1 MDVNNIIKEGDV
13 TEDRRVHETG
23 PEGGIQNPSKSVD
36 GQNHIHVK
44 ADCASAVV
52 DDGETDILG
61 LQAKMMEALGFVD
74 ITEDELV
81 IDEKNS
87 SKTSASVQ
95 YRVHTEGGIKPRSPM
110 YEPGVPP
117 SPCIDHSFRGPLSE
131 DRRNR
136 LRVFEY
142 YTPYLQGPGYRFYP
156 SCFRQTVPTTS
167 SPCRDVSSHDHVRRA
182 PKETSTPDASRKKG
196 ELKFVPNPTD
206 MREMMEAKARVEA
219 SLAVY
224 QKEWPPLPN
233 SMANPTAPTHY
244 SSVDD
249 DQEAHES
256 LTGIDGNYQPY
267 CNQIITPRL
276 NEAAYAT
283 LVELKRLQQL
293 AESSLIHHETGQ
305 TKASLPKRYYCSLK
319 EVSKVIRSCKLI
331 IIAPDVRP
339 SSTANIKPVR
349 LLMSVI
355 EEATKEGTPYIFA
368 LSRKGIGR
376 VFGKDKNMSIM
387 AIMSLDGVERECQ
400 IMIEEAQRGREIY
413 RQSRSSLP
421 GTI

>member
-1 MDVNNIIKEGDV
+1 MQ
-13 TEDRRVHETG
+13 G
-23 PEGGIQNPSKSVD
+23 PEGGIKNPSKILD

-74 ITEDELV
+74 IREDELV
-81 IDEKNS
+81 VDEKIS
-87 SKTSASVQ
+87 SKTDVQDASVQ
-95 YRVHTEGGIKPRSPM
+95 YRVHAEAEMKPRSLL
-110 YEPGVPP
+110 YVSGVPP
-117 SPCIDHSFRGPLSE
+117 SPCIGPSFQGPLSE
-131 DRRNR
+131 DRRDR
-136 LRVFEY
+136 LRGFEY

-156 SCFRQTVPTTS
+156 SCFRQTVATTS
-167 SPCRDVSSHDHVRRA
+167 SPCREVTSLHEDVRQMTKGSSIPDVS
-182 PKETSTPDASRKKG
+182 RKSDK
-196 ELKFVPNPTD
+196 KFVPNPTD

-219 SLAVY
+219 SLATY

-233 SMANPTAPTHY
+233 STAPSHF

-249 DQEAHES
+249 DHGVQES
-256 LTGIDGNYQPY
+256 LTGIHGNYQPY

-283 LVELKRLQQL
+283 LVELKRLQQM

-305 TKASLPKRYYCSLK
+305 TKALVAKRYYCSLK

-331 IIAPDVRP
+331 IIAPDVKP

-387 AIMSLDGVERECQ
+387 AIMSLDGVEKECQ
-400 IMIEEAQRGREIY
+400 IMIEEAQHGRERY
-413 RQSRSSLP
+413 KQSRSLFP
-421 GTI
+421 GAI